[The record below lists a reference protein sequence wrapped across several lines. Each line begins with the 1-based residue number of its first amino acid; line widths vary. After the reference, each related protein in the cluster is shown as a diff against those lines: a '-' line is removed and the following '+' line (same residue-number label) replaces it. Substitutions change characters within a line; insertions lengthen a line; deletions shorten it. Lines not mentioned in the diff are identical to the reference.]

1 MTAPLQL
8 LVCMAVFTWIV
19 ALMASLVRAR
29 AWTPRGMVLA
39 LGNRADMPEPSP
51 AAARLDRASRNTQ
64 ENFLLFAALV
74 LAAHAAGI
82 SSPHVAM
89 GAQLFAWSRLAF
101 VVIYWAGIPYLRT
114 LVWGVGVVG
123 LGLIASTML
132 NAY

>member
-1 MTAPLQL
+1 MTAPLHL

-51 AAARLDRASRNTQ
+51 AAARLDRAARNTL

-74 LAAHAAGI
+74 LAAH
-82 SSPHVAM
+82 VANAVTPQVTL
-89 GAQLFAWSRLAF
+89 GAHLFVWSRMVYVL
-101 VVIYWAGIPYLRT
+101 VYWAGIPYLRT
-114 LVWGVGVVG
+114 AVWAIGVVG
-123 LGLIASTML
+123 
-132 NAY
+132 

>member
-1 MTAPLQL
+1 MTAPLHL
-8 LVCMAVFTWIV
+8 LACMAVFTWV
-19 ALMASLVRAR
+19 VLMLASLSRAQ

-51 AAARLDRASRNTQ
+51 AAARLDRASRNTL

-82 SSPHVAM
+82 TSPEVTL
-89 GAQLFAWSRLAF
+89 GAQLFAWSRVAF

-114 LVWGVGVVG
+114 LAWAVGVIG
-123 LGLIASTML
+123 LGLIAAPML
-132 NAY
+132 MR

>member
-1 MTAPLQL
+1 MTAPLRL

-29 AWTPRGMVLA
+29 AWTPRGMLLA

-51 AAARLDRASRNTQ
+51 AAARLDRASRNTL

-74 LAAHAAGI
+74 LAAHVAGI
-82 SSPHVAM
+82 SSPRLTL
-89 GAQLFAWSRLAF
+89 GAQLFAWSRVAF
-101 VVIYWAGIPYLRT
+101 VLVYWAGIPYLRT

-123 LGLIASTML
+123 LGLIAATML
-132 NAY
+132 EPY